1 MNINKFLEQSGYNIL
16 QEIENFGLV
25 TSNKQ
30 NTLTYVFDE
39 KYINEVNQNP
49 NILVVFCKK
58 EFEELITKK
67 CIVVNNPLIFYILF
81 NEYQKNNNKKLNTI
95 ITNKELVSEK
105 SYISEFNV
113 FIGKNTIIH
122 PNVTILSDVRIG
134 DNCIVKPGAV
144 IGGDGAEYKNIDGEV
159 VSIKHDGKVIIG
171 NNVSIGSNTCIDK
184 GIFQDTI
191 ISDNVRIDNLCQIAH
206 NVTIKDNTYVLAN
219 STICGSTLVK
229 KNCLIYPSSTII
241 NGITIEKNNTIGL
254 GSTQVRSTKEDDVY
268 VSIPSK
274 KVN

>member
-1 MNINKFLEQSGYNIL
+1 MSINEFLKQSGFNIL

-30 NTLTYVFDE
+30 STLTYVCDE

-49 NILVVFCKK
+49 NIVVVLCKK
-58 EFEELITKK
+58 QFEGLIKKK
-67 CIVVNNPLIFYILF
+67 CIVVNNPLIFYVLF
-81 NEYQKNNNKKLNTI
+81 NEYQNNYIKSSTI
-95 ITNKELVSEK
+95 IKNKDLVSKK

-113 FIGKNTIIH
+113 FIGENTVIH

-159 VSIKHDGKVIIG
+159 ISIKHDGKVIIG

-184 GIFQDTI
+184 GLFGDTI
-191 ISDNVRIDNLCQIAH
+191 VSDNVKIDNLCHIAH
-206 NVTIKDNTYVLAN
+206 NVKIKDNTYVLAN

-229 KNCLIYPSSTII
+229 NNCWISPSSTII
-241 NGITIEKNNTIGL
+241 NGITIEKNNKIGL
-254 GSTQVRSTKEDDVY
+254 GSTQFRSTKEDEVY
-268 VSIPSK
+268 LGNPSRKVSL
-274 KVN
+274 